1 MMNNTGQESVLVKY
15 SFDGIN
21 FSSDYISSDRLKS
34 FKDAFLNNEV
44 FIIKR
49 DMNSAVGE
57 SPFLGSACNEKF
69 IDMSKVVVIGF

>member
-21 FSSDYISSDRLKS
+21 FSSDYIPSDHLKP
-34 FKDAFLNNEV
+34 FKDAFIKNEV
-44 FIIKR
+44 FIIRR
-49 DMNSAVGE
+49 DMTSSVGE

-69 IDMSKVVVIGF
+69 IDMSKVVIIGF

>member
-21 FSSDYISSDRLKS
+21 FSSDYIPSDQLMT
-34 FKDAFLNNEV
+34 FKDAFLKNEV